1 MKAIVQHQYGAP
13 QDVLHLAEVEMP
25 VAGAE
30 DILVSVRASSANPWD
45 WHFIRGEPLLV
56 RPAGLGGVRKP
67 KFPVPGGDLA
77 GTVERAGSAVTAFK
91 PGDEVYGF
99 GHGAFAEYIAVDQDS
114 LAPKPGNLTFEQA
127 AAVPLAAVTAL
138 QGLRAGGI
146 QPGQHVLIIGASGG
160 VGTFAVQIA
169 TYLGAQVTGVCSTPH
184 ADLVRRLGA
193 EHVID
198 DTKQDFTL
206 GAAHYHLALQLGGTY
221 SPAAVRKVLT
231 PHGTLIQS
239 FGDGSRWFGPVGNL
253 IKAVALNA
261 LAGQTLKSFTAKVT
275 AQALTEIGDLIE
287 SGSITPVID
296 RTYPLTDAAA
306 AVQLVEEGSPAGKVI
321 VVVEPP
327 PPRLSPR
334 LSHDVQRLNAARHCS
349 RDRVTGGERR
359 IRRSQPPGRAPLDY
373 DQSSDAGDAPRPQA
387 NANRRYAWPARWSG
401 LALDAALKE

>member
-1 MKAIVQHQYGAP
+1 MKAIVQHEYGAP
-13 QDVLHLAEVEMP
+13 RDVLQLAEVEMP

-30 DILVSVRASSANPWD
+30 DVLVSVRASSANPWD
-45 WHFIRGEPLLV
+45 WHFIRGEPVLL

-77 GTVERAGSAVTAFK
+77 GTVERAGRGVTAFR

-99 GHGAFAEYIAVDQDS
+99 GHGAFAEYIAVPQGG

-169 TYLGAQVTGVCSTPH
+169 RHLGARVTGVCSTPNV
-184 ADLVRRLGA
+184 DVVRRLGA
-193 EHVID
+193 EQVID
-198 DTKQDFTL
+198 YTKQDFTA
-206 GAAHYHLALQLGGTY
+206 GAGRYDLALQLGGTY

-239 FGDGSRWFGPVGNL
+239 FGDGSRWLGPVGNI

-261 LAGQTLKSFTAKVT
+261 LGGKTLKSFTAKVT
-275 AQALTEIGDLIE
+275 TQALTEVGGLIE
-287 SGSITPVID
+287 SGRITPVID
-296 RTYPLTDAAA
+296 RTFPLTDAAA
-306 AVQLVEEGSPAGKVI
+306 AVRLVEEGSPAGKVI
-321 VVVEPP
+321 VVIGPP
-327 PPRLSPR
+327 PPELPPR
-334 LSHDVQRLNAARHCS
+334 
-349 RDRVTGGERR
+349 
-359 IRRSQPPGRAPLDY
+359 
-373 DQSSDAGDAPRPQA
+373 
-387 NANRRYAWPARWSG
+387 
-401 LALDAALKE
+401 